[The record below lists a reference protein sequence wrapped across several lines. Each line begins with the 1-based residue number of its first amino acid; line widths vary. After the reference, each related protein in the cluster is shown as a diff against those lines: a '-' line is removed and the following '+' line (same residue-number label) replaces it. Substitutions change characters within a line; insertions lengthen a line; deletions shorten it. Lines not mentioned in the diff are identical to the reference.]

1 MDLEHPDITCAQRY
15 GYARNQSPENL
26 DSPESRLKYVE
37 DSLDELFAW
46 LKLGYPEILD
56 EFVEHNEWD
65 YRSWLN

>member
-15 GYARNQSPENL
+15 GYARFQSTENL
-26 DSPESRLKYVE
+26 DSPENRMEYVKE
-37 DSLDELFAW
+37 CIYDLFDW